1 MNSLKTL
8 VIAENLPYPAFK
20 GGDLRNWQNI
30 NSLIHTSQ
38 VGVFG
43 LCSNDRRRGK
53 VPHHGIAFWRSS
65 PDPALAYPPP
75 QDQRLAARSWLLDP
89 TGHPSDLYS
98 DIAAAELISVMEE
111 FKPQLVVVEGLWLHR
126 YIDILQPY
134 DCCIVLDSYNVE
146 TKVSEQRAAAT
157 GGDDLPSKLIR
168 KILPDRTRVIEHK
181 ATHAVD
187 QIWVC
192 STTDA
197 QLMNE
202 LHQPR
207 VPIHIVPNGIDV
219 ASYEE
224 VRAGKYPSSKTVAAS
239 GHTLIFPA
247 AFSYWPNITAA
258 TFLIESVFPRLA
270 ARFPDCHLLC
280 VGSMPTPR
288 MLEASQ
294 REPRIIVTG
303 IVPDMRPYL
312 AAASAMAV
320 PLFEGGGTRFKILEA
335 FAARIPVVSTTKG
348 VEGLAVRDGEH
359 LLIAESADEFT
370 DAVQRLWTDGYLVNQ
385 LVSKGQALV
394 EQSYSWDVIGQRI
407 EKAVA
412 ELDLKIG

>member
-1 MNSLKTL
+1 MTSLKTL
-8 VIAENLPYPAFK
+8 VITENLPYPAFK

-43 LCSNDRRRGK
+43 LCSNDRRQGS
-53 VPHHGIAFWRSS
+53 VPHLSLVFWRSS
-65 PDPALAYPPP
+65 TDPALTFPPSP
-75 QDQRLAARSWLLDP
+75 DRRLARRGWLLDP

-98 DIAAAELISVMEE
+98 DVAATELVSVMEE
-111 FKPQLVVVEGLWLHR
+111 FKPQLVVLEGLWLHR

-134 DCCIVLDSYNVE
+134 DCRIVLDSYNVE
-146 TKVSEQRAAAT
+146 SKVSEQRAVAT
-157 GGDDLPSKLIR
+157 CGDDLPSKLIR
-168 KILPDRTRVIEHK
+168 KILPDRTRIIEHK

-192 STTDA
+192 SNTDT
-197 QLMNE
+197 QLINE
-202 LHQPR
+202 LYQPR
-207 VPIHIVPNGIDV
+207 APIHIVPNGIDV

-224 VRAGKYPSSKTVAAS
+224 VRAGKCSHPKTVAPNK
-239 GHTLIFPA
+239 HTLIFPA

-258 TFLIESVFPRLA
+258 TFLIEHIFPRLVLS
-270 ARFPDCHLLC
+270 FPDCQLLF
-280 VGSMPTPR
+280 VGSMPTPL
-288 MLEASQ
+288 MLEASK

-335 FAARIPVVSTTKG
+335 FAANIPVVSTTKG
-348 VEGLAVRDGEH
+348 AEGLAVRDGVH

-370 DAVQRLWTDGYLVNQ
+370 NAVQQLWTDSYLVNQ
-385 LVSKGQALV
+385 LVGKGQALV
-394 EQSYSWDVIGQRI
+394 EQSYSWDIISPRI
-407 EKAVA
+407 EKAIK
-412 ELDLKIG
+412 EIDLKVG